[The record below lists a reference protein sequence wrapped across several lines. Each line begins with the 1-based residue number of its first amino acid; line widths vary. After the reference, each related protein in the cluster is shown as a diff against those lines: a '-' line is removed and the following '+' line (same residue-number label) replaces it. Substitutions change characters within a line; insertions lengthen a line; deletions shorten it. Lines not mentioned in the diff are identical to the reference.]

1 MTRDKPDWALRTGVA
16 GMGNSLLLVLILVS
30 FPAVLGWTAALSVAD
45 LPPGSA
51 EHTSAFVRFCL
62 VLGTFLWTCFG
73 VAWFGL
79 RRRGSVSLKS
89 LVGARWAG
97 GGEALKD
104 LGAVLAALVAMFAV
118 GNLSNLVFPPTLH
131 DSAIFRSMTAQNST
145 EALAFLFLALTA
157 GFVEEVVFRGYL
169 QRQLTALFGSPV
181 VGSVVQ
187 VLIFTSGHAY
197 QGWTRLVPVALIG
210 CILTAVALWRRK
222 LLPGMIAHGLG
233 DGLVAFIFFAR
244 HL

>member
-187 VLIFTSGHAY
+187 VLIFTLGHAY
-197 QGWTRLVPVALIG
+197 QGWARLVPVALIG

-233 DGLVAFIFFAR
+233 DGLVAFIFFAKY
-244 HL
+244 L

>member
-1 MTRDKPDWALRTGVA
+1 M
-16 GMGNSLLLVLILVS
+16 
-30 FPAVLGWTAALSVAD
+30 
-45 LPPGSA
+45 
-51 EHTSAFVRFCL
+51 
-62 VLGTFLWTCFG
+62 
-73 VAWFGL
+73 
-79 RRRGSVSLKS
+79 
-89 LVGARWAG
+89 
-97 GGEALKD
+97 
-104 LGAVLAALVAMFAV
+104 LAALVAMFAV